1 MTKISNI
8 DVFPSVNRRS
18 KSKTRKY
25 SRSYPKIR
33 FSMSERNLDE
43 VFNFKK
49 GADEVAELRVRCS
62 SVTNT
67 PILKR
72 HEFLNP
78 TSSSSKKGSSF
89 KGLKSIQK
97 SIRKLLSPRKKTKA
111 VQVHRMIERKV
122 SDYSVVFWEE
132 IYSDSPIPSR
142 KMQVNKIN

>member
-8 DVFPSVNRRS
+8 DASCSVNRRS

-25 SRSYPKIR
+25 SKIR
-33 FSMSERNLDE
+33 FSMSERNLEE

-49 GADEVAELRVRCS
+49 GADETAELRVRCS

-97 SIRKLLSPRKKTKA
+97 SIRKLLSPRKKTKP
-111 VQVHRMIERKV
+111 VQVLRTIERKV

-132 IYSDSPIPSR
+132 IYPDSPIPSR

>member
-1 MTKISNI
+1 MTKISNS
-8 DVFPSVNRRS
+8 DVFRSVNRRS
-18 KSKTRKY
+18 KSKTRK
-25 SRSYPKIR
+25 YPKIR

-49 GADEVAELRVRCS
+49 GGDEVAELRVRCS

-97 SIRKLLSPRKKTKA
+97 SIRKLLSPRKKTKE
-111 VQVHRMIERKV
+111 VQVNRTIERKV

-132 IYSDSPIPSR
+132 IYPDSPIPSR

>member
-1 MTKISNI
+1 MTRISNI
-8 DVFPSVNRRS
+8 DASCSVNRRS

-25 SRSYPKIR
+25 SKIR
-33 FSMSERNLDE
+33 FSMSERNLEE

-49 GADEVAELRVRCS
+49 GADETAELRVRCS

-78 TSSSSKKGSSF
+78 ASSSSKKGSSF

-97 SIRKLLSPRKKTKA
+97 SIRKLLSPRKKTKP
-111 VQVHRMIERKV
+111 VQVLRTIERKV

-132 IYSDSPIPSR
+132 IYPDSPIPSR